1 MKNRDKSVSPLE
13 AALLQ
18 CLTALDNQV
27 AREMQRTPAERELH
41 GVQKWAPYSKRVE
54 LIAGLL
60 AEQLGNNTIE
70 LDGMIVLAQALS
82 KALSL
87 FVDEMGAEGLGR
99 VRSEYVAHAGDAM
112 AADARRLSAIVPQQV
127 LM

>member
-41 GVQKWAPYSKRVE
+41 
-54 LIAGLL
+54 
-60 AEQLGNNTIE
+60 
-70 LDGMIVLAQALS
+70 GMIVLAQALS